1 MAAAGA
7 APPAGGGGFVRAA
20 DEVIGPYAERWASK
34 LVGYVTN
41 QKSFRRALHRMD
53 PRAVAGIH
61 ALAPGALGL
70 LVGLM
75 FPNTLFGN
83 AQAAAVAKN
92 FLMQGIRKA
101 ADAFEQGEDLNS
113 EAFADQLEADMAAA
127 EAELKAAEVI
137 VDAFGRFHDPNCAD
151 MMAAA
156 ASAGRR
162 GRVQRVK
169 LLDAMNSPRLRPADC
184 CIEKMQK
191 TLEKPA
197 TAAAN
202 KPPPRPKSA
211 MEVIGRLSEHPRKIL
226 LERVL
231 GESDPAIHERWVKA
245 LMELDS
251 IDEAMAIVA
260 AIETGE
266 DPGPL
271 LGLLENQGIRSWLKQ
286 DGEWAAGQAKKA
298 GGAIGSAA
306 STAGKAVGRAA
317 AVAGKAVWDEVDR
330 DADGVGREFDSWASK
345 LEVWGQARGVIPPVG
360 GPVPPA
366 PVIPIPPA
374 APMPPRPGLWCLLAD
389 AIFPWRW

>member
-1 MAAAGA
+1 MAAAGGA
-7 APPAGGGGFVRAA
+7 APAGGGGIGRAA

-41 QKSFRRALHRMD
+41 QRGFRRALHKMD

-61 ALAPGALGL
+61 AMAPGALGL

-83 AQAAAVAKN
+83 AQAATVAKN

-101 ADAFEQGEDLNS
+101 ADAFELGEDLDS
-113 EAFADQLEADMAAA
+113 EDFADQLETDLSAA
-127 EAELKAAEVI
+127 EAELKTAEVL
-137 VDAFGRFHDPNCAD
+137 VDGFGRFHDPNCAD
-151 MMAAA
+151 MAAA
-156 ASAGRR
+156 ASMGRR

-191 TLEKPA
+191 TLDKPA
-197 TAAAN
+197 TTAAN

-211 MEVIGRLSEHPRKIL
+211 MEVIGRLSEPQRGVL
-226 LERVL
+226 LGRVL
-231 GESDPAIHERWVKA
+231 GEPDPAIRERWVKA

-251 IDEAMAIVA
+251 TDEAMAIVS
-260 AIETGE
+260 AIETGQ

-298 GGAIGSAA
+298 GGAVGSAA

-317 AVAGKAVWDEVDR
+317 AVAGKAVWNEADK
-330 DADGVGREFDSWASK
+330 DAEEVGREFDFWAPK
-345 LEVWGQARGVIPPVG
+345 LEAWGQARGVIPPVG

-366 PVIPIPPA
+366 PVIPTPPA
-374 APMPPRPGLWCLLAD
+374 ATFWSLVAD